1 MKKIIAVFS
10 FVLAITFNVQA
21 QEVKKV
27 SLEQTKGAF
36 TQKEITLSPGSYI
49 FDITNNHAGT
59 DVGFVLIPAGTDAS
73 DAKNH
78 IKEAYVTKVVAE
90 GNTESTKTVTL
101 EKGTYSYFCPLNKTP
116 QYTLV
121 VE

>member
-1 MKKIIAVFS
+1 MKKIIAVLS
-10 FVLAITFNVQA
+10 LILAITFNAQG

-27 SLEQTKGAF
+27 SLEQTKGEF
-36 TQKEITLSPGSYI
+36 TQKEVKLTPGSYI
-49 FDITNNHAGT
+49 FDITNNNAGT
-59 DVGFVLIPAGTDAS
+59 DVGFVLIPEGADAS

-78 IKEAYVTKVVAE
+78 IKEAYVTKVVTE
-90 GNTESTKTVTL
+90 GSTESSNTVTL

-116 QYTLV
+116 QYTLI